1 MGAPMAGGS
10 GGPELDPIDL
20 GVLKGSRTVA
30 IASGVISLALGVAVM
45 VWPDHAIKA
54 VAVIAGIFFLIS
66 GIATT
71 LDALFTHRQGSY
83 WGLLLFRGILDI
95 VVGLVAIFYP
105 EITVAIVAIL
115 VGANLFIG
123 GIVQLALA
131 RQVPKD
137 VEQHSHYL
145 WRGIFWMIAG
155 VVVALFA
162 GAAATL
168 FAFVVGAMITLSGIM
183 LLFIGF
189 QLGKAERQLT

>member
-1 MGAPMAGGS
+1 MGAEMT
-10 GGPELDPIDL
+10 GGPGIDPIDL

-30 IASGVISLALGVAVM
+30 IVSGVVSLALGIAVM

-66 GIATT
+66 GVATT

-83 WGLLLFRGILDI
+83 WGLLLFRGLLDI

-115 VGANLFIG
+115 VGANLFVG
-123 GIVQLALA
+123 GIVQLVLA
-131 RQVPKD
+131 RQVPKGL
-137 VEQHSHYL
+137 EEHSHYL
-145 WRGIFWMIAG
+145 WRGVLWMVAG

-183 LLFIGF
+183 LLFIGL